1 MFGLLFAKHLN
12 LFDMNWHVYIIE
24 SYDQSFYTGITTDID
39 RRFEQHAEGK
49 GAKYFNGRNP
59 VKVVFR
65 EDGHTRS
72 SASKREAEIKK
83 LTKKDKIKLIEN
95 SI

>member
-1 MFGLLFAKHLN
+1 
-12 LFDMNWHVYIIE
+12 MNWHVYIIE
-24 SYDQSFYTGITTDID
+24 SDDQSLYTGITTDID
-39 RRFEQHAEGK
+39 KRFEQHAEGK

-83 LTKKDKIKLIEN
+83 LTKKDKIKLIDN